1 MICRPLLELT
11 LRPKPSPAPDA
22 PLEWLVANGLGG
34 YASGSVDGPPM
45 RRFHG
50 LLIAALP
57 APLGRALLLHA
68 LHEVV
73 ELDGGPVQ
81 SLQSG
86 RDGDPPVVPQVDFC
100 LKAGLPQWTFV
111 LADDVR
117 LERSVVVPHGQNTV
131 HVRYRLIGATGPAL
145 LRIRPWLDFRPHEGL
160 VTPQQHL
167 HYEVAQI
174 SATRCEFTR
183 TESPLRLRMQVIGT
197 HAAFAA
203 EPREWSPIE
212 LTIERDRGYD
222 HMTSAHGPGAFTL
235 MLAPGEDAVL
245 TASTE
250 PWAHLDGSPPDQAWE
265 HELTRRQRLLCVE
278 RREPAAAGHVP
289 AGAGRRSVHRAAGD
303 PRGRRRGGLRRRRRA
318 AHGDRRLPLVHRL
331 GPRHD
336 DQPGRPD
343 ASPPAA
349 TREAHD
355 ILRTFA
361 LHVGDGLIPNLFP
374 EGEREGLYHTADAT
388 LWFFHALHRYD
399 TVTGDHALVER
410 AAAGAAGHRALPS
423 PGHARSTSTWTPT
436 GCSRR
441 ARPTSQLTWMDAQV
455 GDWVVTPRR
464 GKAVEINALWHNAL
478 RLLADWRDRAG
489 LDAERDDLRRKPTA
503 ADAAST
509 HGSGTRRRLPVR
521 RRRWRAAATTTP
533 AGPTRSWPSPC
544 RTRRSTGSTGRRC
557 SRA

>member
-1 MICRPLLELT
+1 
-11 LRPKPSPAPDA
+11 
-22 PLEWLVANGLGG
+22 
-34 YASGSVDGPPM
+34 M

-86 RDGDPPVVPQVDFC
+86 RDGDPPAVPRVDFC

-117 LERSVVVPHGQNTV
+117 VERSVVVPHGQNTV

-183 TESPLRLRMQVIGT
+183 TESPLRLRMQVIGE

-235 MLAPGEDAVL
+235 MLAPGTDAFI
-245 TASTE
+245 TATTE
-250 PWAHLDGSPPDQAWE
+250 PWEHLDGVTAGPGVGARADPAPAAA
-265 HELTRRQRLLCVE
+265 LVE
-278 RREPAAAGHVP
+278 RREPAAARHVP
-289 AGAGRRSVHRAAGD
+289 AGAGRGSVHRAAGD

-336 DQPGRPD
+336 DQPGRADPRHRPPLRGARHPADVRAARAARPD
-343 ASPPAA
+343 PEHVPGRPARGA
-349 TREAHD
+349 
-355 ILRTFA
+355 
-361 LHVGDGLIPNLFP
+361 VP
-374 EGEREGLYHTADAT
+374 
-388 LWFFHALHRYD
+388 HRRRD
-399 TVTGDHALVER
+399 ALVLPR
-410 AAAGAAGHRALPS
+410 AAPLRHPHRRPRARRGAAAGAAGHRALPS
-423 PGHARSTSTWTPT
+423 PGHRVQHPR
-436 GCSRR
+436 GRRR
-441 ARPTSQLTWMDAQV
+441 AARAGGARRPAHVD
-455 GDWVVTPRR
+455 GRPRR
-464 GKAVEINALWHNAL
+464 RLGGDAAPRQGRRDQRALAQ
-478 RLLADWRDRAG
+478 RAG
-489 LDAERDDLRRKPTA
+489 AARRLAAIEPGSMRSATICGRKRTA
-503 ADAAST
+503 AAAPST
-509 HGSGTRRRLPVR
+509 HGSGTRRRG
-521 RRRWRAAATTTP
+521 A
-533 AGPTRSWPSPC
+533 
-544 RTRRSTGSTGRRC
+544 
-557 SRA
+557 